1 MCRIE
6 IYPGVCHQTT
16 TLHGRRDNTNTTSTI
31 GSALSSIIS
40 ALHMANEGVN
50 QTGCNRCGYLLLD
63 TRALKILDTGYWILD
78 TGYWILDTGYW
89 ILNTEY
95 WILNGY

>member
-16 TLHGRRDNTNTTSTI
+16 TLHGRRDNTNTTSAI

-40 ALHMANEGVN
+40 ALHMAIEGVN
-50 QTGCNRCGYLLLD
+50 QTAAIDVATGYH
-63 TRALKILDTGYWILD
+63 TRARAHKILDIVLDTGYWILD
-78 TGYWILDTGYW
+78 T
-89 ILNTEY
+89 EY